1 MAMTS
6 MLEKLEPIVHRFED
20 IETSMADPDVA
31 SNFDRIQGLAK
42 ERAALEDL
50 VAIARKFLQLTE
62 EIADLEALIREGAE
76 PDLEQMA
83 RDELEDNR
91 GRLEDLSLSLRTA
104 LLPKNPNDQRDV
116 IIEIRAGTGGDEA
129 GLFARDLYRA
139 YSRYAQN
146 RGWEVD
152 LMDANTSEVGG
163 YNKIVF
169 EIQGQ
174 GAYSRFKYESGVHR
188 VQRVPETEA
197 QGRIHTSTATV
208 AVLPEADEVEV
219 KISENDL
226 RIDIYHAGGHG
237 GQNVNKVA
245 TAVRIVHEPS
255 GLTVVCQDERSQYKN
270 KQRAMALLRARLFE
284 AEQERHDAEI
294 SQARRSQVGGAE
306 RAEKIRTYNYP
317 QDRVTDHRANSTF
330 HGIPK
335 LMDGYWDEIINR
347 LVSWE
352 EERLL
357 AQAGV

>member
-1 MAMTS
+1 MF
-6 MLEKLEPIVHRFED
+6 EKLDPIIRRYED
-20 IETSMADPDVA
+20 IEAAMADPEVVV
-31 SNFDRIQGLAK
+31 NYERVQELAK
-42 ERAALEDL
+42 ERAALEEL
-50 VAIARKFLQLTE
+50 VGIARDYRQLQE
-62 EIADLEALIREGAE
+62 EIADLDALIQEGSD
-76 PDLEQMA
+76 PDLAEIA
-83 RDELEDNR
+83 REEMDADQV
-91 GRLEDLSLSLRTA
+91 RLEEVTKSLRTA
-104 LLPKNPNDQRDV
+104 LLPKDPNDQRDV

-146 RGWEVD
+146 RGWSVD
-152 LMDANTSEVGG
+152 VMDSNASEVGG

-169 EIQGQ
+169 EVQGR
-174 GAYSRFKYESGVHR
+174 GAFSRFKYESGVHR

-219 KISENDL
+219 RISPDEL
-226 RIDIYHAGGHG
+226 RIDIFHAGGHG

-245 TAVRIVHEPS
+245 TAVRIVHNPT
-255 GLTVVCQDERSQYKN
+255 GVTVVCQDERSQYKN
-270 KQRAMALLRARLFE
+270 KQRAMAMLRARLFE

-317 QDRVTDHRANSTF
+317 QDRVTDHRSSTTF
-330 HGIPK
+330 HGIPR
-335 LMDGYWDEIINR
+335 LMDGYWDDVIDR
-347 LVSWE
+347 MVAWE

-357 AQAGV
+357 SEAGV

>member
-1 MAMTS
+1 MTS
-6 MLEKLEPIVHRFED
+6 MIERLEPIIHRYEE
-20 IETSMADPDVA
+20 IESAMADPEVVVNYERVQA
-31 SNFDRIQGLAK
+31 LAK
-42 ERAALEDL
+42 ERASLEGLVGIAL
-50 VAIARKFLQLTE
+50 RYRQLLE
-62 EIADLEALIREGAE
+62 EIADLEALIQEGPE
-76 PDLEQMA
+76 PDLAQMA
-83 RDELEDNR
+83 RDELDANR
-91 GRLEDLSLSLRTA
+91 ETMEAVVLSLRTA

-152 LMDANTSEVGG
+152 LMDANLSEVGG

-169 EIQGQ
+169 EVQGQ
-174 GAYSRFKYESGVHR
+174 GAFSRFKYESGVHR

-219 KISENDL
+219 KISDNDL
-226 RIDIYHAGGHG
+226 RIDIFHAGGHG

-255 GLTVVCQDERSQYKN
+255 GLTVVCQDERSQHKN
-270 KQRAMALLRARLFE
+270 KQRAMAMLRARLFE

-294 SQARRSQVGGAE
+294 TQARRSQVGGAE

-317 QDRVTDHRANSTF
+317 QDRVTDHRSGITF
-330 HGIPK
+330 HGIPR
-335 LMDGYWDEIINR
+335 LMDGYWEDVIDR
-347 LVSWE
+347 MVSWE

-357 AQAGV
+357 AEAGV